1 MGLVNGTSPLVDNPT
16 ERKHTM
22 KNATQTQ
29 VNTLV
34 AKFLTSQDNLLIEMH
49 ALGLDTPELQR
60 PYVIKAV
67 CEALMKGAGWN
78 ESSTGKVMLDTS
90 HERYEFLKTRVR
102 DVMNA
107 LKGETRS
114 ASSGKADPVD
124 AILKA
129 FNKLDAKQQKAVLKA
144 LA

>member
-1 MGLVNGTSPLVDNPT
+1 MGLVNGTPPLAYTIN
-16 ERKHTM
+16 RKEHIMSNT
-22 KNATQTQ
+22 TQKQ
-29 VNTLV
+29 VNTIV
-34 AKFLTSQDNLLIEMH
+34 SKFLTQQDDLLIGMH
-49 ALGLDTPELQR
+49 SLGLDTPEAQR

-67 CEALMKGAGWN
+67 CEALTAGKGWN
-78 ESSTGKVMLDTS
+78 ESSTSKVMLDTS

-114 ASSGKADPVD
+114 ASSGKTDPVD
-124 AILKA
+124 AIIKA
-129 FNKLDAKQQKAVLKA
+129 FNKLDAKQQRAVIKA

>member
-1 MGLVNGTSPLVDNPT
+1 MSNT
-16 ERKHTM
+16 
-22 KNATQTQ
+22 TQKQ
-29 VNTLV
+29 VNTIV
-34 AKFLTSQDNLLIEMH
+34 SKFLTQQDDLLIGMH
-49 ALGLDTPELQR
+49 SLGLDTPETQR

-67 CEALMKGAGWN
+67 CEALTEGKGWN

-124 AILKA
+124 AIIKA
-129 FNKLDAKQQKAVLKA
+129 FNKLSANQQKAVIKA

>member
-1 MGLVNGTSPLVDNPT
+1 MTSVVLTADSINPT
-16 ERKHTM
+16 KGNTM
-22 KNATQTQ
+22 STTQSK

-34 AKFLTSQDNLLIEMH
+34 ANYLKASDSLVIDLHS
-49 ALGLDTPELQR
+49 LGLDTPDLQR

-67 CEALMKGAGWN
+67 CEALTAGKGWN
-78 ESSTGKVMLDTS
+78 ESSTGKVMLDSS

-102 DVMNA
+102 DVMAA

-124 AILKA
+124 AIIKA
-129 FNKLDAKQQKAVLKA
+129 FNKLDAKQQRAVIKA

>member
-1 MGLVNGTSPLVDNPT
+1 
-16 ERKHTM
+16 M

-102 DVMNA
+102 DVMGA

>member
-1 MGLVNGTSPLVDNPT
+1 MQ
-16 ERKHTM
+16 
-22 KNATQTQ
+22 AITQKQ

-34 AKFLTSQDNLLIEMH
+34 AKYLEQQDNLLIAMH
-49 ALGLDTPELQR
+49 SLGLDTPELQR

-67 CEALMKGAGWN
+67 CEALTAGKGWN

-90 HERYEFLKTRVR
+90 FGRYEFLKTRVR

-114 ASSGKADPVD
+114 ASSGKTDPVD
-124 AILKA
+124 AIIKA
-129 FNKLDAKQQKAVLKA
+129 FNKLDAKQQKRVLKA

>member
-1 MGLVNGTSPLVDNPT
+1 MTSVVLTTDSINPT
-16 ERKHTM
+16 KGNIMST
-22 KNATQTQ
+22 TQSK

-34 AKFLTSQDNLLIEMH
+34 ANYLKAYDSLVIDLHS
-49 ALGLDTPELQR
+49 LGLDTPDLQR

-67 CEALMKGAGWN
+67 CEALTAGKGWN
-78 ESSTGKVMLDTS
+78 ESSTGKVMLVTS

-102 DVMNA
+102 VVMNA
-107 LKGETRS
+107 LKGVSRS

-124 AILKA
+124 AIIKA
-129 FNKLDAKQQKAVLKA
+129 FNKLDAKQQRAVIKA

>member
-1 MGLVNGTSPLVDNPT
+1 
-16 ERKHTM
+16 M
-22 KNATQTQ
+22 KNATQSK

-34 AKFLTSQDNLLIEMH
+34 AKFLDTQDNLLTEMH

-60 PYVIKAV
+60 PYVIVAV
-67 CEALMKGAGWN
+67 CTKLAKGEGYSLSKD
-78 ESSTGKVMLDTS
+78 EKPMLDS
-90 HERYEFLKTRVR
+90 KHDRYEFLKTRVR
-102 DVMNA
+102 DVMLA

-124 AILKA
+124 AIIRA
-129 FNKLDAKQQKAVLKA
+129 FNKLDAKQQRAVLKA

>member
-1 MGLVNGTSPLVDNPT
+1 MKTI
-16 ERKHTM
+16 KHLHLSF
-22 KNATQTQ
+22 QQEQ

-34 AKFLTSQDNLLIEMH
+34 SKFLTQQDDLLIGMH
-49 ALGLDTPELQR
+49 SLGLDTPQLQR

-67 CEALMKGAGWN
+67 CEALTAGKGWN
-78 ESSTGKVMLDTS
+78 ESSTGKIMLDTT
-90 HERYEFLKTRVR
+90 HARYEFLKTRVR

-114 ASSGKADPVD
+114 ASSGKTDPVD
-124 AILKA
+124 AIIKA
-129 FNKLDAKQQKAVLKA
+129 FNKLDAKQQRVVRKA

>member
-1 MGLVNGTSPLVDNPT
+1 
-16 ERKHTM
+16 M

-34 AKFLTSQDNLLIEMH
+34 AKFLTSQDSLLIEMH
-49 ALGLDTPELQR
+49 SLGLDTPELQR

-67 CEALMKGAGWN
+67 CEALTKGKGWN

-90 HERYEFLKTRVR
+90 FDRYEFLKTRVR

-129 FNKLDAKQQKAVLKA
+129 FNKLDAKQQRAVLKA

>member
-1 MGLVNGTSPLVDNPT
+1 MGLVNGTSPLADNPT
-16 ERKHTM
+16 ERKHIM
-22 KNATQTQ
+22 SNATQKQ

-34 AKFLTSQDNLLIEMH
+34 ANYLKASDSLVIELH
-49 ALGLDTPELQR
+49 SLGLDTPEAQR

-67 CEALMKGAGWN
+67 CEALTAGKGWN
-78 ESSTGKVMLDTS
+78 ESSTGKVLLDTS
-90 HERYEFLKTRVR
+90 FERYEFLKTRVR

-114 ASSGKADPVD
+114 ASSGKVDPVD

-129 FNKLDAKQQKAVLKA
+129 FKKLDAKQQKAVIKA

>member
-1 MGLVNGTSPLVDNPT
+1 
-16 ERKHTM
+16 M

-34 AKFLTSQDNLLIEMH
+34 ANYLKASDTIVIELH
-49 ALGLDTPELQR
+49 SLGLDTPELQR

-67 CEALMKGAGWN
+67 CEATAAGKGWN
-78 ESSTGKVMLDTS
+78 ESSTGKVMLDSS
-90 HERYEFLKTRVR
+90 HAQYELIKTRVR
-102 DVMNA
+102 RVMDA

-114 ASSGKADPVD
+114 ASSGKVDPVD
-124 AILKA
+124 AIIKA
-129 FNKLDAKQQKAVLKA
+129 FNKLDAKQQKAVIKA

>member
-1 MGLVNGTSPLVDNPT
+1 
-16 ERKHTM
+16 
-22 KNATQTQ
+22 
-29 VNTLV
+29 
-34 AKFLTSQDNLLIEMH
+34 MH
-49 ALGLDTPELQR
+49 SLGLDTPEAQR

-67 CEALMKGAGWN
+67 CEALTAGKGWS
-78 ESSTGKVMLDTS
+78 ESKGGKVMLDTG

-114 ASSGKADPVD
+114 ASSGKTDPVD
-124 AILKA
+124 AIIKA
-129 FNKLDAKQQKAVLKA
+129 FNKLDAKQQRAVLKA